1 MCSVPRIGATVLAL
15 GLLNGMICTPAA
27 AQNIVLNP
35 SFESPVVQ
43 ANGFN
48 GYSAGSTGITSWT
61 VASGSV
67 DHIGAGFWQAAD
79 GVQSVD
85 MNGTD
90 AGSLFQDLVTIP
102 GSAYN
107 LTFALAGNPA
117 GAPTIKHLQVVW
129 NGLNQ
134 GTFTFDITGK
144 SFANMGYITVP
155 VSGLQATGASTRL
168 QFTSLDAG
176 SAAGPVLDN
185 VSVVRTGVATTPEPG
200 SISLLTGISI
210 AGGVFTLR
218 RRRSRLV

>member
-1 MCSVPRIGATVLAL
+1 MYSVPRIGSTVLAL
-15 GLLNGMICTPAA
+15 GLLTCMIRTPAI

-35 SFESPVVQ
+35 SFESPVEP
-43 ANGFN
+43 ANSFSS
-48 GYSAGSTGITSWT
+48 YSAGSTAITSWT

-85 MNGTD
+85 MNGSD

-102 GSAYN
+102 GAGYN
-107 LTFALAGNPA
+107 LTFALAGNPN
-117 GAPTIKHLQVVW
+117 GAPTIKHLQVLW

-144 SFANMGYITVP
+144 SFPNMGYITIP
-155 VSGLQATGASTRL
+155 VSGLQATTASTRL

-176 SAAGPVLDN
+176 SSFGPVLDN
-185 VSVVRTGVATTPEPG
+185 VSVVRAGALATPEPG
-200 SISLLTGISI
+200 SMAFLTGLGIS
-210 AGGVFTLR
+210 GGVFLKR
-218 RRRSRLV
+218 RRK